1 MNNNHLAKEL
11 VSISDPLNAAKHSSI
26 PASIGGQKNIPDHW
40 APNLTKPDNPP
51 PKLYIKST
59 ANLHE
64 ISERIV
70 GVHQTVPVLDGGERT
85 YINFDNAASTP
96 AMQDVLRKVNEF
108 MLWYSSVHRGTGFK
122 SQLATWA
129 YEDARHVVSDFMGG
143 NERDHVVIFGKNTSE
158 AINKLAH
165 CLPLQGND
173 VVLLSLLE
181 HHSNDLPWRAKCRV
195 DHIATDVEGRLD
207 ENDFDRLLEK
217 YKGHV
222 KLVAVTGASN
232 VTGHVPDVHRLALKT
247 HKIGAQIIVDCAQ
260 LAAHRKVNM
269 GELNDPE
276 HFDYVSISAHK
287 MYAPFGTGALIGR
300 RDAFE
305 CGEPEY
311 RGGGTIDFV
320 TLDSVDW
327 ADSPDRDEA
336 GTPNIVGAVALAT
349 AIKSLNAIGMDAI
362 ARHEAEL
369 TAYALKKLND
379 IKGIKI
385 YGGTDSRSMVNRL
398 GVIPFNLEGMS
409 HFLVAAILSS
419 EWGIGVR
426 NGCFCAHPFVF
437 RLMELQAQDLKRM
450 RTDILMDDRSA
461 MPGMVRV
468 SFGMYNTMAEVDI
481 LVEALTHISR
491 NKYHGCYTQD
501 QRTGE
506 YRAADWKLKFSEYF
520 KI

>member
-1 MNNNHLAKEL
+1 M
-11 VSISDPLNAAKHSSI
+11 LNI
-26 PASIGGQKNIPDHW
+26 
-40 APNLTKPDNPP
+40 NP
-51 PKLYIKST
+51 T
-59 ANLHE
+59 ADLDE
-64 ISERIV
+64 VRERIV
-70 GVHQTVPVLDGGERT
+70 GVHQAVPVLDGGKRT

-96 AMQDVLRKVNEF
+96 ALQDVLRTVNNF
-108 MLWYSSVHRGTGFK
+108 MQWYSSVHRGTGFK
-122 SQLATWA
+122 SQVATQA
-129 YEDARHVVSDFMGG
+129 YEDARHIVSDFVGG

-165 CLPLQGND
+165 RLPLKSDD

-195 DHIATDVEGRLD
+195 DYITADAEGRLD
-207 ENDFDRLLEK
+207 ENDFDRLLEQ

-232 VTGHVPDVHRLALKT
+232 VTGHVPDVHRLAVKA
-247 HKIGAQIIVDCAQ
+247 HKAGAQILVDCAQ
-260 LAAHRKVNM
+260 LAAHRKINM
-269 GELNDPE
+269 GELSDPA
-276 HFDYVSISAHK
+276 HIDYVSISAHK

-300 RDAFE
+300 RDTFE
-305 CGEPEY
+305 HGEPEY

-336 GTPNIVGAVALAT
+336 GSPNVVGAVALAAT
-349 AIKSLNAIGMDAI
+349 IKALDGIGMDAI

-369 TAYALKKLND
+369 TAYALGKLRD
-379 IKGIKI
+379 IKRIKV
-385 YGGTDSRSMVNRL
+385 YGETASQFMDNRM
-398 GVIPFNLEGMS
+398 GVIPFNVEGMS
-409 HFLVAAILSS
+409 HFLVAAILST

-426 NGCFCAHPFVF
+426 NGCFCAHPYIFH
-437 RLMELQAQDLKRM
+437 LMELPDKVLKRM
-450 RTDILMDDRSA
+450 RTDIFANNRHA

-481 LVEALTHISR
+481 LAAALTQITSDQFQGR
-491 NKYHGCYTQD
+491 YEQD

-506 YRAADWKLKFSEYF
+506 CHAAGWKPEFSEYF
-520 KI
+520 KLTQT